1 MYPEDL
7 VPTDAELRRFYRY
20 DKMYS
25 DESTKSMLGG
35 DIYEKCN
42 KYINWLKKIEQHDSI
57 QH

>member
-42 KYINWLKKIEQHDSI
+42 
-57 QH
+57 